1 MLKCIYSIYVKGGSS
16 REWNRMLEGNV
27 KRVMDFL
34 LGLYTFQEGTR
45 RTIEGVNEFL
55 KKVWAVHTG

>member
-1 MLKCIYSIYVKGGSS
+1 
-16 REWNRMLEGNV
+16 MLEGNV

-45 RTIEGVNEFL
+45 RTIEDVNEFL
-55 KKVWAVHTG
+55 KKAWAVHAG